1 MTMPSAIGPYRL
13 IRQLG
18 EGGQGVVYLGA
29 APDGTLVAVKAL
41 REGATGDGR
50 FAKEVAAAR
59 RVEPFC
65 VAQVLDASLG
75 GRPYIVTEY
84 VEGPSL
90 QQAGRHAGADLQ
102 RLAVATATALAAIH
116 RAGVVHRDFKPA
128 NVLLGRDGP
137 RVIDFGI
144 ARAMDAAL
152 TATSSVIG
160 TPAYMAPEQLA
171 GQPVGPPTDVFAWAC
186 VMVYAASG
194 APPFGNDSL
203 PAVITRI
210 QYDEP
215 RLGEVPEPLRSIL
228 YACLAKNPAA
238 RPAMQDVLF
247 QLISGRP
254 TTPGPTH
261 PHEYGPTPSTAH
273 PGGYGP
279 PPDGTHPGGYG
290 PTPSATH
297 PSGYNPHPGAAQSH
311 GYGPHP
317 AQPDGYGRPPGTTH
331 PHGSRPTPVASR
343 NRGGLALLAGGTA
356 LVVTGAVVAVW
367 VWLPVTS
374 GRPTTVTLDT
384 SPSSAT
390 TTTASPTATAPK
402 RSTRPKRRTPRPT
415 RTATSTP
422 PSSRPTTAGPK
433 TAQPT
438 ATRPRTTEPT
448 ATAGGGVTS
457 VAFSVEG
464 IRVGDCW
471 RSDANLYAKVT
482 ATGPYSYRWLLN
494 GRNQGRQAGGPSSKP
509 LLPSIAWDQSGGTH
523 RVVFQVV
530 TPTSSQKSITMKIC
544 EPGKGW
550 GYPYED
556 EES

>member
-1 MTMPSAIGPYRL
+1 MTMPPAIGPYRL

-41 REGATGDGR
+41 REGVTGDGR

-228 YACLAKNPAA
+228 YACLAKDPAA

-279 PPDGTHPGGYG
+279 PP
-290 PTPSATH
+290 SATH
-297 PSGYNPHPGAAQSH
+297 PS

-390 TTTASPTATAPK
+390 TTTASPTTTAPK
-402 RSTRPKRRTPRPT
+402 RSTRPKRRTSRPT
-415 RTATSTP
+415 GTATSTP
-422 PSSRPTTAGPK
+422 PSSRPTATRPTTAGPK